1 MTEQA
6 RNPGI
11 LRGVLLF
18 LAGLLV
24 GANLVYFLMT
34 RHAAAPTPVARPAA
48 AAPDDAAAPP
58 TAAAAS
64 SDAAADAPD
73 VVSPAAPAERRG
85 TPRSAATAD
94 PSATI
99 TPPAAA
105 TPAGGLVLPVR
116 GVRPEHL
123 IDTYNQTRGGT
134 RIHEALDIMAPRGT
148 AVLAAT
154 DGRVEKLFTSNAGGL
169 TVYQFD
175 PTGTHAYYYAHLERY
190 APGLREGQQ
199 LRRGD
204 VIGEV
209 GSTGNA
215 SPDAPH
221 LHFAIF
227 RLGPEKRWWEGTP
240 VNPYPLLTGR

>member
-1 MTEQA
+1 MTERA
-6 RNPGI
+6 RNTGI

-24 GANLVYFLMT
+24 GTNLVYFLMT
-34 RHAAAPTPVARPAA
+34 RHAAAPTPIARPAA

-58 TAAAAS
+58 SAAAVS
-64 SDAAADAPD
+64 SPVVPDAPADAAP
-73 VVSPAAPAERRG
+73 SERH
-85 TPRSAATAD
+85 TPGAAATAD
-94 PSATI
+94 PSAML
-99 TPPAAA
+99 PAAA
-105 TPAGGLVLPVR
+105 MPASGLLLPVR
-116 GVRPEHL
+116 GVSPEQL
-123 IDTYNQTRGGT
+123 NDTYNQTRGGT
-134 RIHEALDIMAPRGT
+134 RIHEALDIMAPRGS

-169 TVYQFD
+169 TIYQFD

-199 LRRGD
+199 LRRGT